1 MYFYRSKKQKLYDPE
16 LGQHV
21 SFGIGVWKPF
31 AAAPV
36 LFIPDVSLDGKAVRR
51 LALRCTLCQLDPLH
65 LWDVVED
72 FIG

>member
-31 AAAPV
+31 AARSGSVYPGRFFRWKSGSA
-36 LFIPDVSLDGKAVRR
+36 ACA
-51 LALRCTLCQLDPLH
+51 ALHALPA
-65 LWDVVED
+65 
-72 FIG
+72 